1 MTISLNQQIDE
12 VKRELKMRSEVYP
25 HMVNSGKL
33 RQSVADYQVERMRAV
48 QKTLEWLQRNEEKVR
63 ILMTEG
69 S

>member
-25 HMVNSGKL
+25 HMVKSGKL

>member
-1 MTISLNQQIDE
+1 
-12 VKRELKMRSEVYP
+12 
-25 HMVNSGKL
+25 MVNSGKL
-33 RQSVADYQVERMRAV
+33 RQSIADYQVERMRAV